1 MKSHRIYLTTL
12 ASLAFLALAGLSSPA
27 KAQSAIYE
35 GRFTLP
41 YEVSWQDAQMPAGDY
56 TFTLNSKAF
65 PACMVV
71 RGRNGAIFVSAM
83 GLSADRSSDNSELLI
98 ENRDGKRFVR
108 ELYLAD
114 YDLHFRYFV
123 PKLKNLHREV
133 LLAQGPSTTDH
144 LAVLKGRK

>member
-1 MKSHRIYLTTL
+1 MKSRRNYLTAL
-12 ASLAFLALAGLSSPA
+12 ASLAFLALAGFSSPA
-27 KAQSAIYE
+27 KAQSATYE

-41 YEVSWQDAQMPAGDY
+41 YEVAWQDAQLPAGDY
-56 TFTLNSKAF
+56 TFTMNSKAF
-65 PACMVV
+65 PARMVV
-71 RGRNGAIFVSAM
+71 RGPNGAIFVSAM
-83 GLSADRSSDNSELLI
+83 SLSADRSSDNSELYI

-123 PKLKNLHREV
+123 PKMKNLHREV
-133 LLAQGPSTTDH
+133 LLAQGPSTTGH